1 MTDKK
6 EIPYKQELLRKGIHL
21 FSLSIPIIYIF
32 VTREF
37 ALSILVPLALL
48 AVAIDLLS
56 QRRNIVRKWLFKI
69 FGRILRSHEI
79 RGGFVLNGASWV
91 LISAVICVFV
101 FPKAIFVP
109 AFSILI
115 ISDSTAALIGR
126 KFGKTGFMEKS
137 LEGSIA
143 FFISAILVIFII
155 SYALQMPWTFLVVG
169 IIGAFFGTI
178 SEAASKTL
186 KVDDNLSIPVSI
198 GIIMWIGDALM
209 YHLNHISFITLL

>member
-21 FSLSIPIIYIF
+21 FSLSIPVIYIF

-37 ALSILVPLALL
+37 ALFVLVPLALI
-48 AVAIDLLS
+48 AITIDLLS

-79 RGGFVLNGASWV
+79 NGGLVLNGASWV

-101 FPKAIFVP
+101 FPKSIFVP

-143 FFISAILVIFII
+143 FFISAILVIFVLG
-155 SYALQMPWTFLVVG
+155 YVLQMPWTFLVVG
-169 IIGAFFGTI
+169 SVAAFFGTI
-178 SEAASKTL
+178 AEASAKTL

-198 GIIMWIGDALM
+198 GIIMWIGDAIM
-209 YHLNHISFITLL
+209 YNLNQISFITLL